1 MLTDVIK
8 LANLPDGCA
17 ASVIVN
23 GVTVYHEDDDKGLTM
38 FKFLGKLGEA
48 LKLARPSND
57 GERAKL
63 DAMLNRY
70 HQNFTAEEVAER
82 LAKAFNTQYSK
93 ITLAWED
100 IEGGAEEWNF
110 DDVENAV
117 NAGKGVLDIVFCS
130 VK

>member
-1 MLTDVIK
+1 MS
-8 LANLPDGCA
+8 NL
-17 ASVIVN
+17 
-23 GVTVYHEDDDKGLTM
+23 ELWEM
-38 FKFLGKLGEA
+38 LGEA